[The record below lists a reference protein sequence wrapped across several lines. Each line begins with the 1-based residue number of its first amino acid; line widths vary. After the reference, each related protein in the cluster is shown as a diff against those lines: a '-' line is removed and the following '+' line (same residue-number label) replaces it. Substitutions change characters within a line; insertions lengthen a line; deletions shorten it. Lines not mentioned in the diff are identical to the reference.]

1 MSGQAASAPG
11 VRPYAVAGAPLL
23 CDARGHGLT
32 GDGTT
37 NDQPA
42 LAALVDRL
50 GDAFAADGRAR
61 VIYCPPGVYA
71 IRDAGTVWRS
81 GVSLM
86 GAGPGA
92 TRFVLSNEGNRTR
105 PVPLAFHTTELHGAS
120 PDRSLAYCTFA
131 DFEIDG
137 SGVASAQYNPLAK
150 GLGLQ
155 YVTGG
160 LFRNL
165 FIHHTAATGFGCDFL
180 QDTLVEA
187 VRVLECGRMDN
198 GAEMGGAGIG
208 VGIGGWGPTE
218 RLTIANCVAVGNAT
232 NGIFLEMQFSDRPQP
247 RGIRIV
253 GCHAES
259 NRFGISDWGADGLI
273 VTGCTMMGNLEA
285 GFQVSAK
292 GTTGISGK
300 GGLLTDCL
308 IDGNLR
314 DGINIGN
321 TAGPY
326 TVRGNRISG
335 NGRYG
340 YHHQDLGQGDRSAAE
355 EIVIESNDIW
365 GNSLDGIRF
374 DRPLRD
380 AVIINNR
387 IRNNGRQC
395 ADATSG
401 GGESVRYTHHTLV
414 DQHANWPAD
423 GHRGKVLRVG
433 HRYAVVAANNANT
446 LSLAPIRPGSD
457 SAWSADT
464 PLPGTPYELP
474 PAPPSRA
481 GITIDATSDSVTIRG
496 NLIRDSGSHTQ
507 THGIWITDRGNC
519 FDCQVVD
526 NGLDGNHTASRT
538 DTPAPGGHWEGN
550 HRHPRNP
557 SNHSN
562 R

>member
-1 MSGQAASAPG
+1 MPSQVTPASPG
-11 VRPYAVAGAPLL
+11 VRPYPVAGAPLL
-23 CDARGHGLT
+23 CNAQDHGLT
-32 GDGTT
+32 GNGTT

-42 LAALVDRL
+42 LAALVDQL

-71 IRDAGTVWRS
+71 IRDAATVWRS

-92 TRFVLSNEGNRTR
+92 TRFVLSNEGNRSQA
-105 PVPLAFHTTELHGAS
+105 VPLAFYTAQLHGAS
-120 PDRSLAYCTFA
+120 PDRHLAYCTFA

-137 SGVASAQYNPLAK
+137 SGVAQAAYDPLAK

-180 QDTLVEA
+180 QDTLVQA
-187 VRVLECGRMDN
+187 VRVLECGRIDN
-198 GAEMGGAGIG
+198 GMEMGGVGIG
-208 VGIGGWGPTE
+208 VGIGGWGAME
-218 RLTIANCVAVGNAT
+218 RLTIANCVTVGNAT
-232 NGIFLEMQFSDRPQP
+232 NGIFLEMQHPDRPQP

-253 GCHAES
+253 GCHAEA

-273 VTGCTMMGNLEA
+273 VTGCTMTGNLEA

-292 GTTGISGK
+292 GTTGIPGK
-300 GGLLTDCL
+300 GGLLTDCVL
-308 IDGNLR
+308 DGNLR
-314 DGINIGN
+314 DGVSIGN

-326 TVRGNRISG
+326 TVRGNRITG

-340 YHHQDLGQGDRSAAE
+340 YHHQDLGDGDQAAAE

-374 DRPLRD
+374 DRPLTD

-395 ADATSG
+395 AEAAEG
-401 GGESVRYTHHTLV
+401 GGESVRYSQNTLV
-414 DQHANWPAD
+414 DQRASWPAD
-423 GHRGKVLRVG
+423 GHRGKVLRVD
-433 HRYAVVAANNANT
+433 HRYAVVAANDATT
-446 LSLAPIRPGSD
+446 LTLTPIRPGSAN
-457 SAWSADT
+457 SWSADT
-464 PLPGTPYELP
+464 PPPGTPYELP
-474 PAPPSRA
+474 AAPTSRA
-481 GITIDATSDSVTIRG
+481 GIMINAAADSVTIRG
-496 NLIRDSGSHTQ
+496 NLIRDTRSHTQ
-507 THGIWITDRGNC
+507 THGILITDRGDCVNC
-519 FDCQVVD
+519 RVVEND
-526 NGLDGNHTASRT
+526 LDGNRFAIQT
-538 DTPAPGGHWEGN
+538 DTPPGGGHWEGN
-550 HRHPRNP
+550 HGDQ
-557 SNHSN
+557 
-562 R
+562 

>member
-1 MSGQAASAPG
+1 MPSQMTPASPG
-11 VRPYAVAGAPLL
+11 VRQYPVAGAPLL
-23 CDARGHGLT
+23 CNAQDHGLT
-32 GDGTT
+32 GNGTT

-42 LAALVDRL
+42 LAALVDQL

-71 IRDAGTVWRS
+71 IRDAATVWRS

-92 TRFVLSNEGNRTR
+92 TRFVLSNEGNRSQA
-105 PVPLAFHTTELHGAS
+105 VPLAFYTAQLHGAS
-120 PDRSLAYCTFA
+120 PDRHLAYCTFA

-137 SGVASAQYNPLAK
+137 SGVAQPAYDPLSK

-180 QDTLVEA
+180 QDTLIQA
-187 VRVLECGRMDN
+187 VRVLECGRIDN
-198 GAEMGGAGIG
+198 GMEMGGAGIG
-208 VGIGGWGPTE
+208 VGIGGWGAME
-218 RLTIANCVAVGNAT
+218 RLTIANCVTVGNAT
-232 NGIFLEMQFSDRPQP
+232 NGIFLEMQHPDRPQP

-253 GCHAES
+253 ACHAEA

-273 VTGCTMMGNLEA
+273 VTGCTMTGNLEA

-292 GTTGISGK
+292 GTTGIPGK
-300 GGLLTDCL
+300 GGLLTDCVL
-308 IDGNLR
+308 DGNLR
-314 DGINIGN
+314 DGVSIGN

-326 TVRGNRISG
+326 TVRGNRITG

-340 YHHQDLGQGDRSAAE
+340 YHHQDLGDGDQAAAE

-374 DRPLRD
+374 DRPLTD

-395 ADATSG
+395 ADAAEG
-401 GGESVRYTHHTLV
+401 GGESVRYSQNTLV
-414 DQHANWPAD
+414 DQHASWPAD
-423 GHRGKVLRVG
+423 GHRGKVLRVS
-433 HRYAVVAANNANT
+433 HRYAVVAANDATT
-446 LSLAPIRPGSD
+446 LTLTPIRPGSAN
-457 SAWSADT
+457 SWSADT
-464 PLPGTPYELP
+464 PPPGTPYELP
-474 PAPPSRA
+474 AAPTRRA
-481 GITIDATSDSVTIRG
+481 GIMINAAADSVTIRG
-496 NLIRDSGSHTQ
+496 NLIRDTKSHTQ
-507 THGIWITDRGNC
+507 THGILITDRGNC
-519 FDCQVVD
+519 VNCRVVEND
-526 NGLDGNHTASRT
+526 LDGNRFAIQT
-538 DTPAPGGHWEGN
+538 DTPPGGGHWEGN
-550 HRHPRNP
+550 HGNQ
-557 SNHSN
+557 
-562 R
+562 

>member
-1 MSGQAASAPG
+1 MPSQVTPASPV
-11 VRPYAVAGAPLL
+11 VRPYPVAGAPLL
-23 CDARGHGLT
+23 CDAQDHGLT
-32 GDGTT
+32 GNGTT

-42 LAALVDRL
+42 LAALVDQL

-71 IRDAGTVWRS
+71 IRDAATVWRS

-92 TRFVLSNEGNRTR
+92 TRFVLSNEGNRSQA
-105 PVPLAFHTTELHGAS
+105 VPLAFYTAQLHGAS
-120 PDRSLAYCTFA
+120 PDRHLAYCTFA

-137 SGVASAQYNPLAK
+137 SGVAQSAYDPLAK

-180 QDTLVEA
+180 QDTLIQA

-198 GAEMGGAGIG
+198 GMEMGGAGIG
-208 VGIGGWGPTE
+208 IGIGGWGAME

-232 NGIFLEMQFSDRPQP
+232 NGIFLEMQHPDRPQP

-253 GCHAES
+253 GCHAEA

-273 VTGCTMMGNLEA
+273 VTGCTMTGNLEA

-292 GTTGISGK
+292 GTTGIPGK
-300 GGLLTDCL
+300 GGLLTDCVL
-308 IDGNLR
+308 DGNLR
-314 DGINIGN
+314 DGVSIGN

-326 TVRGNRISG
+326 TVRGNRITG

-340 YHHQDLGQGDRSAAE
+340 YHHQDLGAGDQAAAE

-374 DRPLRD
+374 DRPLTD

-395 ADATSG
+395 AEAAEG
-401 GGESVRYTHHTLV
+401 GGESVRYSRTSLV
-414 DQHANWPAD
+414 DQRASWTAD

-433 HRYAVVAANNANT
+433 HRYAVVAANDSTT
-446 LSLAPIRPGSD
+446 LTLTPIRPGSAN
-457 SAWSADT
+457 SWSADT
-464 PLPGTPYELP
+464 PSPGTPYELP
-474 PAPPSRA
+474 AAPTSRA
-481 GITIDATSDSVTIRG
+481 GITINAAADSVTIRG
-496 NLIRDSGSHTQ
+496 NLIRDTKSHTQ
-507 THGIWITDRGNC
+507 THGILITDRGGCVNC
-519 FDCQVVD
+519 RVVEND
-526 NGLDGNHTASRT
+526 LDGNQFAIQT
-538 DTPAPGGHWEGN
+538 DTSPGGGYWEGN
-550 HRHPRNP
+550 HGDQ
-557 SNHSN
+557 
-562 R
+562 